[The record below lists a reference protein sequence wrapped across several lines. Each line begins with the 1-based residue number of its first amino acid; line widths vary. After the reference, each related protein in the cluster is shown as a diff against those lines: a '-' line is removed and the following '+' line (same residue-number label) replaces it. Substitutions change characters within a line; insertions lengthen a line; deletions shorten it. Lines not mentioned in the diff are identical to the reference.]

1 MADIN
6 FIMQE
11 CSMPFEMPLG
21 DFVSQALET
30 NEDVFGALLKK
41 RTKAGILTYLNSNLV
56 TLSDLK
62 ELLEDILERLNKPH
76 ELIKDVNRK
85 SGAISLIEN
94 GIDLIPPRI
103 DELFDAI
110 EDIIA
115 SSQKELDE
123 LEEARANMLED
134 IEQKRN
140 QILQRMEALRSR
152 VAKLGAKQ
160 ENIQPKKDERI
171 REME

>member
-1 MADIN
+1 MANIN

-41 RTKAGILTYLNSNLV
+41 RTKDDILTYLKSPSV

-76 ELIKDVNRK
+76 ELSKVVNRK
-85 SGAISLIEN
+85 IGAISLIEN
-94 GIDLIPPRI
+94 GIDLIPPQVK
-103 DELFDAI
+103 
-110 EDIIA
+110 IA
-115 SSQKELDE
+115 KEE
-123 LEEARANMLED
+123 GQETEEAQENLVPLTKMD
-134 IEQKRN
+134 
-140 QILQRMEALRSR
+140 LQRLYETL
-152 VAKLGAKQ
+152 Q
-160 ENIQPKKDERI
+160 
-171 REME
+171 